1 MICGLD
7 VECEFVEVTIVYK
20 CYSIQ
25 CTIDNLLLCLSVCLF
40 FLCLSV
46 YECYFHWGPL
56 CLLMTRGTI
65 YSIASLNDLYSYWG
79 YYNESSNGIAVVVV
93 LLLWRSLKFVHSTS
107 QREKEKEK
115 ERHTQIH
122 TYSHSHTEVERES
135 DRENEG
141 RFKRDPP
148 SAGIF
153 SHLDSFW
160 SELTLGLIIQ
170 PCVTHV
176 AHLLVFAVA

>member
-79 YYNESSNGIAVVVV
+79 YYNESSNGIVVVVV

-107 QREKEKEK
+107 QREKEKDI
-115 ERHTQIH
+115 HIH
-122 TYSHSHTEVERES
+122 THTVTHIQKL
-135 DRENEG
+135 RENQTG
-141 RFKRDPP
+141 KTKRDSKEIHP
-148 SAGIF
+148 
-153 SHLDSFW
+153 
-160 SELTLGLIIQ
+160 
-170 PCVTHV
+170 V
-176 AHLLVFAVA
+176 LVFSLTWTLFDQNWHLG